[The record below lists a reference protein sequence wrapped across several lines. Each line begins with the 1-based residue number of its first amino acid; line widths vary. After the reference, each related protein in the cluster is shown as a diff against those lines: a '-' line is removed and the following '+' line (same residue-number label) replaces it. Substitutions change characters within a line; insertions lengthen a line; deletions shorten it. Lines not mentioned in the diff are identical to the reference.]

1 MDHGLKH
8 KTMKLLEKKKMRKPI
23 GPGSMQRVLRFD
35 TKSIKCKRKID
46 KVKSDN

>member
-23 GPGSMQRVLRFD
+23 GSGSKQRLLRFD
-35 TKSIKCKRKID
+35 TKSIKCERKIY